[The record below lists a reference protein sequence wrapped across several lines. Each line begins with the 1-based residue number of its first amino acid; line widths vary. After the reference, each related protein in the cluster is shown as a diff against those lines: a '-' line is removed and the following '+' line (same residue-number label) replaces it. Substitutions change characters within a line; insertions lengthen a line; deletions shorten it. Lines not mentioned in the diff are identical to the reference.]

1 MSDAAVVGR
10 RLYGPV
16 SRPVDGRIA
25 TLASSSDSEVDGA
38 PSSTVCTPPPAKKLR
53 LCAAMQQPSPTLS
66 SDRNP
71 GSRRSSE
78 QLSAVAAD
86 AAQVNGADAHLNGC
100 DEPAACEPS
109 PAVKL
114 MSRTDKDIIRLIGQH
129 LQAIGLTYDLLIDE
143 YVRFRTSGR
152 IRFDNS
158 GFRFGFFRF
167 SESVHSVHESESG
180 FVNPANPVLTLIH

>member
-1 MSDAAVVGR
+1 
-10 RLYGPV
+10 
-16 SRPVDGRIA
+16 VDGRIA

-78 QLSAVAAD
+78 QLSAADD

-129 LQAIGLTYDLLIDE
+129 LQAIGLTYDLLVDG

-152 IRFDNS
+152 IRFDDS
-158 GFRFGFFRF
+158 GFRFRFF
-167 SESVHSVHESESG
+167 SS
-180 FVNPANPVLTLIH
+180 VNPSIQCANPNQDSRIQ